1 MMEKKKFWSYDR
13 DNPIEKWTTTIL
25 KGFSLIAIAC
35 VVVIMVITVID
46 VIMRT
51 FANESLKGVMEIT
64 QFVMVPVC
72 YCAMPWVTWQYG
84 HIKVDILTSKL
95 PEKAQGVIMTIDKLI
110 IAVFSAYMTIQVWNQ
125 GNMAAK
131 LHSVGAITRFPIYPL
146 YYLTSIMMGIVVITM
161 LINFVSLLM
170 TGKEKER

>member
-1 MMEKKKFWSYDR
+1 MMEKKKFWSYET

-25 KGFSLIAIAC
+25 KAFCMIAILC
-35 VVVIMVITVID
+35 VVGIMVITVID

-51 FANESLKGVMEIT
+51 FANKSFKGVMEIT

-95 PEKAQGVIMTIDKLI
+95 PEKVQGIIMAIDKLI
-110 IAVFSAYMTIQVWNQ
+110 IAVFSSYMAVQVWKQ
-125 GNMAAK
+125 GNMAIK
-131 LHSVGAITRFPIYPL
+131 LHSVGAVTRFPIYPL
-146 YYLTSIMMGIVVITM
+146 YYLTSIMMGIVVLTM

>member
-1 MMEKKKFWSYDR
+1 MEKKKFWSCESE
-13 DNPIEKWTTTIL
+13 NPIEKTTTFIL
-25 KGFSLIAIAC
+25 KAFCMIAILC
-35 VVVIMVITVID
+35 VVVIMTITVID

-51 FANESLKGVMEIT
+51 FANKSLTGVMEIT
-64 QFVMVPVC
+64 QFFMVPVC

-95 PEKAQGVIMTIDKLI
+95 PEKAQGVIMAIVKLI
-110 IAVFSAYMTIQVWNQ
+110 IAAFSAFMTLQIWKQ

-131 LHSVGAITRFPIYPL
+131 LHSVGAVTRFPIYPL

>member
-1 MMEKKKFWSYDR
+1 MEKKKFWSVET

-25 KGFSLIAIAC
+25 KGFCMIAILC
-35 VVVIMVITVID
+35 VVAIMVITVID

-51 FANESLKGVMEIT
+51 FANKSLKGVMEIT

-84 HIKVDILTSKL
+84 HIKVDIITSKL
-95 PEKAQGVIMTIDKLI
+95 PEKVQSVIMTVDKLV
-110 IAVFSAYMTIQVWNQ
+110 IAIFSAYMSIQVWKQ
-125 GNMAAK
+125 GDMAIK
-131 LHSVGAITRFPIYPL
+131 LHSVGAVTRFPIYPF
-146 YYLTSIMMGIVVITM
+146 YYLTSIMMGIVVLTM
-161 LINFVSLLM
+161 IVNFVSLLK